1 MFNRRQLLGAGV
13 VGAAL
18 VAEQSRSET
27 SNIGLPEAAFNEDA
41 KTLVSKATS
50 IGPDYNPVVTIN
62 GWTLPFRMN
71 NNIKEFHLVAEPV
84 NRELAD
90 GMVANLW
97 DYNGQSTGL
106 LSKQWREIGHKF
118 L

>member
-1 MFNRRQLLGAGV
+1 M
-13 VGAAL
+13 GAAL
-18 VAEQSRSET
+18 VAEKSWSKT
-27 SNIGLPEAAFNEDA
+27 SNMGLPEAALKEDA

-71 NNIKEFHLVAEPV
+71 NNVKEFHLVAEPV

-90 GMVANLW
+90 GMVQIFGATMDNRLV
-97 DYNGQSTGL
+97 L
-106 LSKQWREIGHKF
+106 LSKQ
-118 L
+118 